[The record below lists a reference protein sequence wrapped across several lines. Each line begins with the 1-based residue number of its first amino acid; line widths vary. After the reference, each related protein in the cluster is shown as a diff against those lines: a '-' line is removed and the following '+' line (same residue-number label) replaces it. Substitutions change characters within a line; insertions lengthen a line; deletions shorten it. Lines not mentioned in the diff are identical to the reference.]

1 LNQNTGRSWCQRFAF
16 KSDGLRKYIEGEELY
31 SDKGSGGGGKSG
43 GGGGGGG
50 RGVHACLFYLPPNA
64 S

>member
-1 LNQNTGRSWCQRFAF
+1 
-16 KSDGLRKYIEGEELY
+16 LRKYIEGEELY